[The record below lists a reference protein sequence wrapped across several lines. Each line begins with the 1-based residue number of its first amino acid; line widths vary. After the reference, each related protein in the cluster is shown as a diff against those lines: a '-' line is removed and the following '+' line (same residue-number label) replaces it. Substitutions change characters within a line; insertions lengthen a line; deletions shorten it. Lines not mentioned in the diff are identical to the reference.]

1 MAFLPGTDRSVCEM
15 EDVMKIDTQIV
26 DRYLS
31 GKPLLTDEEDRI
43 PLDQSALVMDRREV
57 VAELKTRTLASLQQF
72 PSFNPA
78 LFQALFPA
86 LGICQKRL
94 HGEKRCIVRCLHR
107 PDPGCQ
113 PHAHRFT
120 DDVPHPSY
128 ASL

>member
-1 MAFLPGTDRSVCEM
+1 MVFLPGTDRSVCEM

-86 LGICQKRL
+86 LGICQNGCTSIFSSAVLTSAARRKAM
-94 HGEKRCIVRCLHR
+94 HR
-107 PDPGCQ
+107 SMSSS
-113 PHAHRFT
+113 T
-120 DDVPHPSY
+120 
-128 ASL
+128 